1 MSATYGIDVID
12 YSERMKKI
20 LIIDGNPDKESLCA
34 VLAESYAA
42 GATSTGNEVNL
53 LHLGELKFSPV
64 LQYGYRKRTDM
75 EPDLE
80 HALQLLFDADHI
92 VVVYPI
98 WWATEPALL
107 KGFVDRVFLPG
118 KVFRDKPN
126 SPFPEKLLTGKTAR
140 LIVTMDAPVWYNLLA
155 YRDAGIVA
163 FKTGILK
170 FCGVKPVRVT
180 KFGQVK
186 YTSEAKRKQWIEKA
200 RQLGEAAM

>member
-1 MSATYGIDVID
+1 
-12 YSERMKKI
+12 MKKI
-20 LIIDGNPDKESLCA
+20 VVIDGNPDKESLCA
-34 VLAESYAA
+34 ALAESYTA
-42 GATSTGNEVNL
+42 GAKAAGNEVTL
-53 LHLGELKFSPV
+53 LHLGELQFSPV
-64 LQYGYRKRTDM
+64 LLHGYRKRTDM

-80 HALQLLFDADHI
+80 HALQRLLEADHI

-107 KGFVDRVFLPG
+107 KGFIDRIFLPG
-118 KVFRDKPN
+118 KVFLRKDN

-140 LIVTMDAPVWYNLLA
+140 LIITMDAPLWYNRLA

-163 FKTGILK
+163 LKNGILK

-186 YTSEAKRKQWIEKA
+186 YSSEAKRKQWIK
-200 RQLGEAAM
+200 RVKQLGGTAM